1 MFEFFLC
8 FWKSYFF
15 SYIGIIN
22 IFLKINVLLIIC
34 VLAYLYQKIN
44 YCLLLT
50 PVIAFVTIFIYY
62 TNHEMQMKDST
73 YIQVLQKD

>member
-1 MFEFFLC
+1 MFLKIVFLLLC
-8 FWKSYFF
+8 RNHKH
-15 SYIGIIN
+15 I
-22 IFLKINVLLIIC
+22 LKINVLLIIC

-50 PVIAFVTIFIYY
+50 TVVTFVTIFIYY

>member
-1 MFEFFLC
+1 MFLKIIFLLLYRNH
-8 FWKSYFF
+8 KH
-15 SYIGIIN
+15 I
-22 IFLKINVLLIIC
+22 LKINVLLIIC

-50 PVIAFVTIFIYY
+50 TVITFVTIFIYY